1 MQLITQ
7 FFYSPKQIGSHFH
20 PTILAGNPFYS
31 PYFTYHIFKNNSIL
45 SLLKKA
51 GGRRQE
57 AEGRRFCLEGDS
69 GPS

>member
-20 PTILAGNPFYS
+20 STILAGNPFYS
-31 PYFTYHIFKNNSIL
+31 LYFIYHTSKNNSIL

-51 GGRRQE
+51 GGRRQR
-57 AEGRRFCLEGDS
+57 AEGFV
-69 GPS
+69 